1 MGSRV
6 NKTAWNRGA
15 GGHTTLLIKI
25 WEEGHKGGWGQGG
38 KQLCYLLQITKFT
51 INITLG
57 LKFGEYAHQ
66 ETYGGIKHYLD
77 PPPPSWLINRRK
89 QEC

>member
-6 NKTAWNRGA
+6 NKTAWNRGGGHS
-15 GGHTTLLIKI
+15 GGHTTLFKKFGRRVI
-25 WEEGHKGGWGQGG
+25 KGGGGQGL

-51 INITLG
+51 LNITLG

-77 PPPPSWLINRRK
+77 PPSLMVD
-89 QEC
+89 